1 MKQAF
6 PPESSPM
13 DLEQNLRYAPYLRN
27 LVAFTVVEGFLSLTT
42 NPEHAFQGLINS
54 LGAERTDEVESR
66 SETSDPLRTVEADSE
81 DLGLVWEYRCRVLG
95 LCNSIGTGGLYWYG
109 LLVKADISDVIF
121 RLSGNDPQLRL
132 WLRLKLGM
140 RTWVVLDPPKS
151 ELERWSHIDDS
162 INADPPKAFNNL
174 LKQKSRIG
182 SHSIKKPPPWTDVLA
197 KNPNIS
203 SSGTANPCQ
212 STVRFI
218 STAATTSSPPPPP
231 FGSSLPS
238 CPALPSQ
245 VSKPLTNRSLYS
257 NSMTSVTIDSVT
269 SLNHKTFSMA
279 ETLEQDCNSS
289 LAPRPPF
296 FWNKIHLPD
305 QNTAWNKSGIESPR
319 IDLGKLCQE
328 FSVESVG
335 SDTKNKEKS
344 DLKNGKITTL
354 LELNRANHIAILLAS
369 LKLPNSEIKQ
379 AILSLEDDFLSL
391 ETLKALRVFS
401 PSAEEIKN
409 MNSFTG
415 DLSQLAS
422 SDQYFLSI
430 KDIPRLQSRICSMI
444 YRRKFESEIEELEPE
459 MKVLEEATQE
469 VRKSKKLKTLL
480 SVVSIADVNNSVKS
494 LVNGIEQI
502 FLRQAEVLMRTTQT
516 QMTNLQREMES
527 LVKYFGQESK
537 RLKPELLF
545 ATLVRFKSEFE
556 HTIADLDLGDYQD
569 EENSGGDTTLGE
581 LEQDTN
587 DKGPTTE
594 TISAREQVP
603 STPVGQVR
611 MSGGGM
617 TQSRRTNTRLN
628 GTGGMIGSAVGKGGL
643 DLAIREIRTGSKL
656 RGIRPLSNFLHR
668 EVEDSPT
675 PASRIFLTG

>member
-1 MKQAF
+1 MLPKLTSNNSSVTLA
-6 PPESSPM
+6 PPEP
-13 DLEQNLRYAPYLRN
+13 P
-27 LVAFTVVEGFLSLTT
+27 
-42 NPEHAFQGLINS
+42 I
-54 LGAERTDEVESR
+54 
-66 SETSDPLRTVEADSE
+66 
-81 DLGLVWEYRCRVLG
+81 
-95 LCNSIGTGGLYWYG
+95 
-109 LLVKADISDVIF
+109 LVKAQFAS
-121 RLSGNDPQLRL
+121 S
-132 WLRLKLGM
+132 
-140 RTWVVLDPPKS
+140 
-151 ELERWSHIDDS
+151 
-162 INADPPKAFNNL
+162 A
-174 LKQKSRIG
+174 
-182 SHSIKKPPPWTDVLA
+182 PPP
-197 KNPNIS
+197 P
-203 SSGTANPCQ
+203 PP
-212 STVRFI
+212 
-218 STAATTSSPPPPP
+218 PPPPP

-279 ETLEQDCNSS
+279 ETLEQDSNSS
-289 LAPRPPF
+289 LAPRPV
-296 FWNKIHLPD
+296 KLKA
-305 QNTAWNKSGIESPR
+305 AWNKSGIESPR

-328 FSVESVG
+328 FSVETVG
-335 SDTKNKEKS
+335 SDSKNKEKS

-469 VRKSKKLKTLL
+469 VRNSKKLKTLL
-480 SVVSIADVNNSVKS
+480 SYVLEIGNVLNSNTYRGKAMAFEISALLKLKETKANKNSSNSSINLLEYLVEQISKNSPISIADVNNSVKS
-494 LVNGIEQI
+494 LVNGIEQVKDEILQARSTAGPIDKQDQFIYKMEI

-569 EENSGGDTTLGE
+569 EENSGGDTTLGD

-594 TISAREQVP
+594 ANCAREQVP